1 MPTEKKYKLIVNCET
16 GEQTSVEFTP
26 EEYAQAAAD
35 AEAYAQ
41 AQAEREAAEA
51 EAAAI
56 KASAVAKLTAL
67 GLDEAEVASLIR

>member
-26 EEYAQAAAD
+26 EEYAQAELD
-35 AEAYAQ
+35 AQAYAT

-51 EAAAI
+51 EAAAT
-56 KASAVAKLTAL
+56 KASAVAKLSAL
-67 GLDEAEVASLIR
+67 GLTEAEVTALIG